1 MPYPRSEQETVLT
14 YEYETRKWIA
24 YSCVPTH
31 IRKLT
36 EIGRNVTVLDRDESG
51 DPSAI
56 RAELSPKQVRM
67 VAERVMTEEQRAAAA
82 DRLRLLN
89 VNRTKTDVVEPTG

>member
-14 YEYETRKWIA
+14 YEYETRQWLA
-24 YSCVPTH
+24 YSCVPAH

-36 EIGRNVTVLDRDESG
+36 DIGRNVTILDRDESG
-51 DPSAI
+51 EPSAI
-56 RAELSPKQVRM
+56 RAELSSKQVRM
-67 VAERVMTEEQRAAAA
+67 MAERVMTEEQRVAAA

-89 VNRTKTDVVEPTG
+89 VNRAKTNVVEPTG

>member
-14 YEYETRKWIA
+14 YEYETRQWLA
-24 YSCVPTH
+24 YSCVPAH

-36 EIGRNVTVLDRDESG
+36 AIGRNVTILDRDESG

-56 RAELSPKQVRM
+56 RAELSTKQVRM

-82 DRLRLLN
+82 DRVRLLN
-89 VNRTKTDVVEPTG
+89 VNRAKTDGTEALG